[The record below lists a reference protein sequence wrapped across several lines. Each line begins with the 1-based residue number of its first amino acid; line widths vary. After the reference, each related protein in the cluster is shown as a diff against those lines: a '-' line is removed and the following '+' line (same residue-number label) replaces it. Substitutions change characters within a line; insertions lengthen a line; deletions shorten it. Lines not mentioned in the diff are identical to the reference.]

1 MYSFHFEDAVL
12 IFFCSAFKIAWRW
25 TVWITTLAS
34 VITEIPSPDSPSL
47 SYPPSTT
54 DSSSETR
61 TVQMVFKDNV
71 FSGGNLL
78 QPWPKNNIILS
89 TLSGGNCHLTS
100 DWYSTRTQANPEVM
114 VFVNSQVHQNFFL
127 LLEYVLHLTSSLLPF
142 MRPPSG
148 TQLVL

>member
-1 MYSFHFEDAVL
+1 M
-12 IFFCSAFKIAWRW
+12 
-25 TVWITTLAS
+25 WITTLTS
-34 VITEIPSPDSPSL
+34 VITEIPSPDSPGL
-47 SYPPSTT
+47 SYSPSTT
-54 DSSSETR
+54 DSLYETR

-100 DWYSTRTQANPEVM
+100 DWYSTRTQVNPEVT
-114 VFVNSQVHQNFFL
+114 VFVNSQVHQKIFL
-127 LLEYVLHLTSSLLPF
+127 LLECALHLTSSLLPF